1 MESADLHIL
10 PRAAIMGEVV
20 FREPTIGSE
29 MWLHQAS
36 RVFNLDDVETYIQV
50 RALSLSM
57 PQEELPDANQR
68 ELVVEALD
76 KLKEKIKGYT
86 LRQLMNALY
95 YAIQGNDPSAG
106 EAVAKARE
114 HAFDHIGE
122 DEGEF
127 NDINDYCYEMG
138 VLNKGVLY
146 NLGTIDEMK
155 GMTTSRLLGLIEYKR
170 AMKNGRQNK
179 HEDVRRLGEYY
190 AVLEEIKEAHNKQ
203 EDEAK

>member
-10 PRAAIMGEVV
+10 PRAALLGEVV

-29 MWLHQAS
+29 IWLRQVS
-36 RVFNLDDVETYIQV
+36 RLFNLDDVETYIQV

-57 PQEELPDANQR
+57 PQDELPDANNR
-68 ELVVEALD
+68 ELVIDALNG
-76 KLKEKIKGYT
+76 LLEKIKGYT

-106 EAVAKARE
+106 EAMAQTRD
-114 HAFDHIGE
+114 HAFDHLNE

-138 VLNKGVLY
+138 VLNKGILY
-146 NLGTIDEMK
+146 KLGTIEEME
-155 GMTTSRLLGLIEYKR
+155 GMTLSRLLGLIEYKR
-170 AMKNGRQNK
+170 AMKNGSKNK
-179 HEDVRRLGEYY
+179 HEDVRKLGEYY
-190 AVLEEIKEAHNKQ
+190 AVLEEIKEAHKKT